1 MWLADVPQAWS
12 KVTVVLKFKVH
23 KFNTSNHIR
32 WLVGYAASEIQQKNP
47 QKTYQAQV
55 KESQGMCRSRCLS
68 LFHTPLKVLS
78 SMRLKSQN
86 RMPPEDKHDFF
97 F

>member
-32 WLVGYAASEIQQKNP
+32 WLVGYAASEIQKKNP
-47 QKTYQAQV
+47 K
-55 KESQGMCRSRCLS
+55 K
-68 LFHTPLKVLS
+68 HTKH
-78 SMRLKSQN
+78 RLKKAKECAEAVVSACFT
-86 RMPPEDKHDFF
+86 RH
-97 F
+97 